1 MEFQEFDGQLLS
13 VAVRT
18 WQTLIVGESSLFD
31 VDNYEHA
38 ALRYFVV
45 SFLFFVCNIVLM
57 NIFISVTGAGYE
69 EERANIVGTFS
80 AERFRVCMESV
91 EVTGWS
97 RFFVL
102 VAMVCG
108 LCIRMMVSL
117 ALGEV
122 WTFVTEV
129 LALLIWLMLFLLQWH
144 FCQEVAKLRVKPE
157 DFDPEARKY
166 LWICVPSQRLEV
178 DEDATDVSLNET
190 PALNGP
196 ALLNRYFSP
205 SRLEASAPTKSRTL
219 KPQIRKPPTQDCH
232 KLKRASRFAPRPH
245 QSDEHLRV
253 ESPTRAQQ
261 TMHLPWPPGPQVA
274 AEARSWPHSPHTPG
288 ASEHTQAAR
297 VQRFGAVWAL
307 LIHFLLTTS
316 LSKIEGLRL
325 GRLRSAETRNHV
337 VVSPDPETPHH
348 PHPHQKP
355 EALNRKLQAVSELSC
370 A

>member
-1 MEFQEFDGQLLS
+1 MAACVEFQEFDGQLLS

-108 LCIRMMVSL
+108 LCVRMMVSL

-122 WTFVTEV
+122 WTFVAEL
-129 LALLIWLMLFLLQWH
+129 LALLIWLVLYLLQWH

-190 PALNGP
+190 PTLNWP
-196 ALLNRYFSP
+196 ALLLPGPPAER
-205 SRLEASAPTKSRTL
+205 
-219 KPQIRKPPTQDCH
+219 QIRKLAHPG
-232 KLKRASRFAPRPH
+232 LSR
-245 QSDEHLRV
+245 
-253 ESPTRAQQ
+253 T
-261 TMHLPWPPGPQVA
+261 
-274 AEARSWPHSPHTPG
+274 
-288 ASEHTQAAR
+288 
-297 VQRFGAVWAL
+297 
-307 LIHFLLTTS
+307 
-316 LSKIEGLRL
+316 
-325 GRLRSAETRNHV
+325 
-337 VVSPDPETPHH
+337 
-348 PHPHQKP
+348 
-355 EALNRKLQAVSELSC
+355 
-370 A
+370 

>member
-232 KLKRASRFAPRPH
+232 KLKRASRFALGLIKVMCT
-245 QSDEHLRV
+245 SV
-253 ESPTRAQQ
+253 SRAQ
-261 TMHLPWPPGPQVA
+261 HGLNKPCICPGPQVA

-288 ASEHTQAAR
+288 ASEHTQASR

-307 LIHFLLTTS
+307 LIHFFFTSS

-325 GRLRSAETRNHV
+325 GRLRSAETRNYV
-337 VVSPDPETPHH
+337 IVSPDPETPHH